1 MLTAF
6 VLAQVEAGKD
16 EEVLSEAKRMSG
28 VKKIV
33 STYGTYD
40 LHMEVAFDS
49 MEQLDNFV
57 FDEIR
62 LLDGIIETVT
72 LVAAGETR
80 TRKTD

>member
-1 MLTAF
+1 M
-6 VLAQVEAGKD
+6 LAQVEAGKD
-16 EEVLSEAKRMSG
+16 EGVLSEAKRMSG

-72 LVAAGETR
+72 LVASEETHA
-80 TRKTD
+80 RKTDQV

>member
-1 MLTAF
+1 LLTAY
-6 VLAQVEAGKD
+6 VLAQVDPGKD
-16 EEVLSEAKRMSG
+16 EEVLGEAKRMSG
-28 VKKIV
+28 VKKVV

-40 LHMEVAFDS
+40 LHIEVAFDS

-72 LVAAGETR
+72 LVASEETHTR
-80 TRKTD
+80 TKD

>member
-1 MLTAF
+1 MLTAY
-6 VLAQVEAGKD
+6 VLAQVDPGKD
-16 EEVLSEAKRMSG
+16 EEVLGEAKRMSG
-28 VKKIV
+28 VKKVV

-40 LHMEVAFDS
+40 LHIEVAFDS

-72 LVAAGETR
+72 LVASEETPTR
-80 TRKTD
+80 TKD

>member
-1 MLTAF
+1 LLTAY

-40 LHMEVAFDS
+40 LHIEVAFDS

-62 LLDGIIETVT
+62 LLDGIKETVT
-72 LVAAGETR
+72 LIASEETHTR
-80 TRKTD
+80 TKD

>member
-1 MLTAF
+1 M
-6 VLAQVEAGKD
+6 EAGKD

>member
-1 MLTAF
+1 

-57 FDEIR
+57 FNEIR
-62 LLDGIIETVT
+62 LVDGIIETVT
-72 LVAAGETR
+72 LVASEETHTR
-80 TRKTD
+80 TKD

>member
-1 MLTAF
+1 M
-6 VLAQVEAGKD
+6 LAQVEAGKD
-16 EEVLSEAKRMSG
+16 EEVLGEAKRMSG
-28 VKKIV
+28 VEKII

-40 LHMEVAFDS
+40 LHMEVAFDT

-72 LVAAGETR
+72 LVASEETS
-80 TRKTD
+80 TRSKD

>member
-16 EEVLSEAKRMSG
+16 EEVFREAKRMSG

-72 LVAAGETR
+72 LVASEETS
-80 TRKTD
+80 TRSKD

>member
-1 MLTAF
+1 MLTAY

-16 EEVLSEAKRMSG
+16 EKVLREAKRMSG
-28 VKKIV
+28 VKKVV

-40 LHMEVAFDS
+40 LHIEVAFDS

-62 LLDGIIETVT
+62 LLDGIKETVT
-72 LVAAGETR
+72 LIASEETH
-80 TRKTD
+80 TRAKD

>member
-6 VLAQVEAGKD
+6 VLAQVKAGKD

-72 LVAAGETR
+72 LVASEETS
-80 TRKTD
+80 TRSKD

>member
-1 MLTAF
+1 
-6 VLAQVEAGKD
+6 VEAGKD

-72 LVAAGETR
+72 LVASEETHA
-80 TRKTD
+80 RKAD

>member
-16 EEVLSEAKRMSG
+16 EQVLGEAKRMSG

-40 LHMEVAFDS
+40 LHVEVAFDS

-72 LVAAGETR
+72 LIASEETR
-80 TRKTD
+80 ARKTD

>member
-16 EEVLSEAKRMSG
+16 EEVLGEAKRMSG

-40 LHMEVAFDS
+40 LHMEVAFDT

-72 LVAAGETR
+72 LIASEETR
-80 TRKTD
+80 AKD

>member
-16 EEVLSEAKRMSG
+16 EEVLSEAKRMLG

-40 LHMEVAFDS
+40 LHIEVAFDT

-62 LLDGIIETVT
+62 LLDGIKETVT
-72 LVAAGETR
+72 LIASEETP
-80 TRKTD
+80 TRSKD

>member
-72 LVAAGETR
+72 LVASEETS
-80 TRKTD
+80 TRSKD